1 MAKAKAKTK
10 GKLKIRL
17 IRSATGS
24 PAKLKKVVLG
34 LGLRKIDQTV
44 ERPDDDSIWGMIRKV
59 PHLVEVTR

>member
-1 MAKAKAKTK
+1 MAGKKAVATV
-10 GKLKIRL
+10 KIRL

-24 PAKLKKVVLG
+24 PLKVKKVVQG

-44 ERPDDDSIWGMIRKV
+44 ERPDDDGTRGMIAKV

>member
-1 MAKAKAKTK
+1 MVRKKAVATVS
-10 GKLKIRL
+10 IRL

-24 PAKLKKVVLG
+24 PLKVKKVVQG

-44 ERPDDDSIWGMIRKV
+44 VRPDDDATRGMIAKV